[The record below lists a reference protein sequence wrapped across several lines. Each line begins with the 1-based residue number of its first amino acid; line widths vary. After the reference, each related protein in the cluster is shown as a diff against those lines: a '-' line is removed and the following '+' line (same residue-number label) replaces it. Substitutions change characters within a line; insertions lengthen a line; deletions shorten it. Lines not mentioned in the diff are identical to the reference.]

1 MKQTNNA
8 IKFLMAQYRAIFQ
21 NAYFKGL
28 ATAAVV
34 TAGLAAGQAQAALSV
49 YGDTY
54 TSTEATV
61 TIDGKS
67 EKADKNLA
75 AYGKLQVTDK
85 HLPAPNQNIVI
96 TSGSTASDNF
106 VKADGA
112 DAKLTVKNL
121 EIRAGAATNGL
132 KVYSAGAH
140 RSDLNVLDTVTITSG
155 TLELGGNATAATER
169 AYLSAQKIVLNG
181 ANATDT
187 VLKIGD
193 FSEVGK
199 TASVNGSNITAATQ
213 IDLNKNGKII
223 FDGAAAGNSVLRGQF
238 AGSGEATLDFA
249 GFGDVE
255 AFGTINKAQID
266 VTDTKTALIKLGSDL
281 AQTSADESSL
291 TINKG
296 LINLKGAAS
305 VLKVSTG
312 TLKLGDDVVLTNTT
326 GATAAGLVVGEA
338 DSGATLVIKKDTFDN
353 FLSGKAKLPTG
364 VTGAVASG
372 AAEIAA
378 SGELFFSD
386 ETVDLSGFK
395 AANAVAAGDVKI
407 NAGAVVG
414 GNNITISSKLIGD
427 NAASTT
433 IKALDT
439 LTLGDGTTASAKY
452 GAKLFEAK
460 NLELKKGF
468 DDTES
473 FDLQDIVTLSSTQ
486 ADGYTK
492 DDFKAKIKAGEG
504 LIKGDALKLNLAQ
517 TTDAL
522 TIAAGNYETVGQDID
537 LTKGTLT
544 VSSDVETYKSSPD
557 KVESSLAIK
566 GGKLTIAAENGF
578 ISVSGKKASLDLSQ
592 VGSIVQTGEQPAGH
606 FVPVTV
612 SEGTL
617 VLNGSQVTKLVNNV
631 GSQGHEKAASIAL
644 TQHGVLKIT
653 DSLGIPGTMLSG
665 GDISKNKPTSPVINF
680 DSKSGQVGGTLEVAE
695 TLTITG
701 ANAPVAIGADGT
713 IQANV
718 LNLEANDAADTK
730 LGAGKYIVLN
740 SLTSESESLVDAQ
753 TGSNVQFGKLA
764 FVNGKDGTKGYKAVT
779 GDGTIAAKFKATSGD
794 HVIEDGNWT
803 TEQDLTIAAGTFK
816 IGDADKK
823 DADGNIIKT
832 SLTVVGKLDATEG
845 VTVAKEST
853 LNANELRAGASAIT
867 VSGSANIAGKAG
879 KTTDPTGA
887 YGVSLEGAGAL
898 TVNAGGVLN
907 FKGEALEGFYFD
919 QDSNDLLNDKVTDGS
934 IVTAAGAQVNLNYTS
949 GTTITVDQLANL
961 NKVFDNGTINGIVN
975 LGEAT
980 LDGLKPDGNKEITW
994 TDAQKYENYLPGY
1007 TNNGLKEATLTGVAT
1022 GNKVSG
1028 HFGSIKTDDTFAS
1041 GSSVEVQKKGG
1052 LYNAKVVGES
1062 GNKYFAVNS
1071 SGDSLG
1077 LNIADKTTEFTLGG
1091 EGIIDHVK
1099 FAGSGTLAIDKG
1111 FGDAAGNVTVS
1122 KTISGGATS
1131 VLNIKNGQLTV
1142 AGEKK
1147 NGVEIGVLKSEADTA
1162 LKTNVL
1168 KITGAAG
1175 SQSKVMGNV
1184 TVAADSGA
1192 STSIGAGGAI
1202 FGGKENKFA
1211 GSFAATGDVE
1221 FTNGGTSTID
1231 LTKDVADFKGDL
1243 GISGD
1248 AKVVVNGVLSMTK
1261 TPGQTLS
1268 SQAFINVGEYDPANA
1283 DKVNSSGFLQAQYI
1297 SLGGNALAI
1306 DPAYGKNTSVVQVG
1320 AFTDTPNN
1328 PKTGVST
1335 VKGDIYV
1342 LQNSALLVGMNA
1354 KGELDVD
1361 SGRAFLA
1368 SVQENGS
1375 LTDPEKGGKIG
1386 SLLYVNSQQKL
1397 ADGSSIVVDALA
1409 NEGNVVDAN
1418 DVLNNKYTKAQ
1429 TFGNTTDTADLY
1441 LGKGSVIALGAGAH
1455 KDNGSIVFDF
1465 KDAAVFAEQGGKIIL
1480 DSDSYLKG
1488 DRNVVVFQDQDTDT
1502 NKKGVNILGTAGIN
1516 DIRVETING
1525 LMYFILT
1532 AGKESAGGTLTL
1544 DTTKAD
1550 TAFSQASAPMKDFL
1564 VGYTSLTKNW
1574 SEYYAGG
1581 PNVKRVELVGEQG
1594 PAEEKFNI
1602 DANGNITSFVNAG
1615 DFASD
1620 DKASNY
1626 VAIKTGTKPGTTD
1639 PSYTIYHKAN
1649 NLFLEKIVQNTQ
1661 GAAADQAARMGDF
1674 GGAAETALVATST
1687 TYDAVAGRF
1696 GMGQQAGTMTIANN
1710 GQGSGL
1716 WVTPVYKSHESDGL
1730 DADGLGY
1737 GSDITLYGVALGGD
1751 VTLANGVRVGAMFN
1765 VGSGDADGQ
1774 GAASV
1779 VSNDFDYFGGSIY
1792 AGYAIDNFSIVG
1804 DISYST
1810 IDSDV
1815 EANTEVGKTSTS
1827 FDTTAL
1833 SVGVTGQYALKVAE
1847 MDVTPH
1853 AGMRFTRIDMDD
1865 YTIESADFGKVGQYN
1880 ASSANV
1886 FSIPVGVTISKEY
1899 VTDTWTV
1906 KPSFDLTLTGNF
1918 GDDTVDGTV
1927 SWTGVSNYDVSTKA
1941 EFVDSFTYGAAVG
1954 ISAKTGNFGLG
1965 LGLNYTGSSNTDEFG
1980 VNANARYM
1988 F

>member
-34 TAGLAAGQAQAALSV
+34 TMGLAAGQAQAASV
-49 YGDTY
+49 YGDNQK
-54 TSTEATV
+54 STELTV
-61 TIDGKS
+61 TIDGKATDA
-67 EKADKNLA
+67 KDNLKT
-75 AYGKLQVTDK
+75 YGNLKVTDK
-85 HLPAPNQNIVI
+85 SKTFKEQTIVI
-96 TSGSTASDNF
+96 KDGAIATAVNE
-106 VKADGA
+106 VKANA
-112 DAKLTVKNL
+112 ANAKLTVKNL
-121 EIRAGAATNGL
+121 EINADEATKGL
-132 KVYSAGAH
+132 KVHSTGAFN
-140 RSDLNVLDTVTITSG
+140 SELNVLDTVTLKAG
-155 TLELGGNATAATER
+155 TLELAGQATDKTATLNTPKLSLNGSAVDKAVLSLGASGAVFGNGITVDTNTGKVTKEATLISLDGKGTIKFGGKTAAD
-169 AYLSAQKIVLNG
+169 AVLNG
-181 ANATDT
+181 QFVGDGEVKLDLAAEGKATIKAYGTIKKADLSLASGANA
-187 VLKIGD
+187 D
-193 FSEVGK
+193 FSLEDHK
-199 TASVNGSNITAATQ
+199 QTASNEG
-213 IDLNKNGKII
+213 
-223 FDGAAAGNSVLRGQF
+223 
-238 AGSGEATLDFA
+238 
-249 GFGDVE
+249 
-255 AFGTINKAQID
+255 
-266 VTDTKTALIKLGSDL
+266 
-281 AQTSADESSL
+281 SL
-291 TINKG
+291 TINEGAITFAKADSKIFIKQG
-296 LINLKGAAS
+296 TLVLGDKVKLTATEESTDSINVGDATGTEGTL
-305 VLKVSTG
+305 VLKKE
-312 TLKLGDDVVLTNTT
+312 TLDNFL
-326 GATAAGLVVGEA
+326 GATAKGGVAVTK
-338 DSGATLVIKKDTFDN
+338 SGSLI
-353 FLSGKAKLPTG
+353 
-364 VTGAVASG
+364 
-372 AAEIAA
+372 
-378 SGELFFSD
+378 FSD
-386 ETVDLSGFK
+386 ESVDLSGYNVVK
-395 AANAVAAGDVKI
+395 AAAAGKVSVGNDS
-407 NAGAVVG
+407 GAVLG
-414 GNNITISSKLIGD
+414 GNNVTVGTALTGDGAENVTIQ
-427 NAASTT
+427 
-433 IKALDT
+433 ALET
-439 LTLGDGTTASAKY
+439 LTLGNTSEASDTFGVA
-452 GAKLFEAK
+452 GFEAK
-460 NLELKKGF
+460 NLNLVMGG
-468 DDTES
+468 DDTVFKVADSIVLASDKEVGRTAKNELIEAADNGS
-473 FDLQDIVTLSSTQ
+473 ITGSDIDVNGGS
-486 ADGYTK
+486 
-492 DDFKAKIKAGEG
+492 
-504 LIKGDALKLNLAQ
+504 
-517 TTDAL
+517 L
-522 TIAAGNYETVGQDID
+522 TVAAGNYTTAGQNIT
-537 LTKGTLT
+537 LTSGTLDVT
-544 VSSDVETYKSSPD
+544 SDFETLTAND
-557 KVESSLAIK
+557 EADTIASSLTIK
-566 GGKLTIAAENGF
+566 GGEFKVIGSGTNAVT
-578 ISVSGKKASLDLSQ
+578 VSGAKASLDLSQ
-592 VGSIVQTGEQPAGH
+592 TNLLSEKGGTAANVGIVTEGGATLTIGQAQFNSFAQEIDNSSGSKKAYFGIQG
-606 FVPVTV
+606 
-612 SEGTL
+612 GTL
-617 VLNGSQVTKLVNNV
+617 
-631 GSQGHEKAASIAL
+631 KA
-644 TQHGVLKIT
+644 
-653 DSLGIPGTMLSG
+653 DSLTLEQGQLATAA
-665 GDISKNKPTSPVINF
+665 NF
-680 DSKSGQVGGTLEVAE
+680 DSPVAGINFKNTSSGTLEVAE
-695 TLTITG
+695 TLTINK
-701 ANAPVAIGADGT
+701 ANTAVNIGTSGIIKAKSL
-713 IQANV
+713 V
-718 LNLEANDAADTK
+718 LNVTNDNQSAN
-730 LGAGKYIVLN
+730 
-740 SLTSESESLVDAQ
+740 LTSGNYVVKESLA
-753 TGSNVQFGKLA
+753 TE
-764 FVNGKDGTKGYKAVT
+764 NGKDIVTNHDDAKLTFGYLELITGETDKYTEQTQSGSIASTLTSTAGTHVV
-779 GDGTIAAKFKATSGD
+779 AA
-794 HVIEDGNWT
+794 GNWT
-803 TEQDLTIAAGTFK
+803 AEKDVTVTAGSFK
-816 IGDADKK
+816 IGDATKK

-832 SLTVVGKLDATEG
+832 SLTVEGKLDAAAG

-853 LNANELRAGASAIT
+853 LNAKELNASAQNAIT
-867 VSGSANIAGKAG
+867 VEGTANVAGKAG
-879 KTTDPTGA
+879 TGLYGVALGATGA
-887 YGVSLEGAGAL
+887 LKVNEGGE
-898 TVNAGGVLN
+898 LN
-907 FKGEALEGFYFD
+907 FTDKALAGFYFD
-919 QDSNDLLNDKVTDGS
+919 PDSNALLNEKVTDGS
-934 IVTAAGAQVNLNYTS
+934 IVTAAGAQVNLNYAAD
-949 GTTITVDQLANL
+949 TTITLAQLDNL

-975 LGEAT
+975 LGAAT
-980 LDGLKPDGNKEITW
+980 LDGLKPDENKEITW

-1022 GNKVSG
+1022 GTKVSG
-1028 HFGSIKTDDTFAS
+1028 HFGSIKTDDSFAS

-1052 LYNAKVVGES
+1052 LYNAKPLAGDES
-1062 GNKYFAVNS
+1062 GKKYFAVNS

-1091 EGIIDHVK
+1091 EGIIDHVE

-1111 FGDAAGNVTVS
+1111 FGDVAGDVTVS

-1131 VLNIKNGQLTV
+1131 VLNIKNGKLTV

-1147 NGVEIGVLKSEADTA
+1147 KGVEIGVLKSEAGTS
-1162 LKTNVL
+1162 LKTPVLAITSTNTVSNVN
-1168 KITGAAG
+1168 
-1175 SQSKVMGNV
+1175 GNV
-1184 TVAADSGA
+1184 YVEAASGA

-1221 FTNGGTSTID
+1221 FTNGGTSTIT

-1248 AKVVVNGVLSMTK
+1248 AKVFVNGVLSMTK

-1268 SQAFINVGEYDPANA
+1268 SQASINVGEYDPANA

-1297 SLGGNALAI
+1297 SLGGNRLVI
-1306 DPAYGKNTSVVQVG
+1306 DPAYGKNTSVVEVG
-1320 AFTDTPNN
+1320 AFTATPDS

-1397 ADGSSIVVDALA
+1397 ADGSSIIVDALA

-1418 DVLNNKYTKAQ
+1418 DVLNTKYTKAQ

-1488 DRNVVVFQDQDTDT
+1488 DRNVVVFQDADND
-1502 NKKGVNILGTAGIN
+1502 GVNILGTAGTN

-1532 AGKESAGGTLTL
+1532 AGKESAGGTLKL
-1544 DTTKAD
+1544 DTAKAD

-1564 VGYTSLTKNW
+1564 VGYTALTKNW
-1574 SEYYAGG
+1574 SEVYADGST
-1581 PNVKRVELVGEQG
+1581 VERVELVGEQG
-1594 PAEEKFNI
+1594 PAAEKFKI
-1602 DANGNITSFVNAG
+1602 DPNGNITGFVNSA
-1615 DFASD
+1615 DFDAN

-1626 VAIKTGTKPGTTD
+1626 VAIQTGTKPGTTD

-1687 TYDAVAGRF
+1687 TYDSVAGRF

-1804 DISYST
+1804 DISYTT

-1865 YTIESADFGKVGQYN
+1865 YTIDSADFGEVGQYN

-1899 VTDTWTV
+1899 VSDTWTV

-1927 SWTGVSNYDVSTKA
+1927 SWSGVSNWDVSTKA
-1941 EFVDSFTYGAAVG
+1941 EFVDNFTYGASVG
-1954 ISAKTGNFGLG
+1954 IAAKTGNFGLG

>member
-34 TAGLAAGQAQAALSV
+34 TMGLAAGQAQAASV
-49 YGDTY
+49 YGDNQK
-54 TSTEATV
+54 STELTV
-61 TIDGKS
+61 TIDGKATDA
-67 EKADKNLA
+67 KDNLKT
-75 AYGKLQVTDK
+75 YGNLKVTDK
-85 HLPAPNQNIVI
+85 TKTFQDQTIIIKDGAVG
-96 TSGSTASDNF
+96 TDNF
-106 VKADGA
+106 VKAA
-112 DAKLTVKNL
+112 AAPAKLTVKNL
-121 EIRAGAATNGL
+121 ELDATDATKGL
-132 KVYSAGAH
+132 KVSTEAATTNAE
-140 RSDLNVLDTVTITSG
+140 LNVLENLTIKAG
-155 TLELGGNATAATER
+155 KLELAGKTTADAKAILNAKQISLNNKDAEKAVLSLGDSGSVVGNGVDVDAATG
-169 AYLSAQKIVLNG
+169 KI
-181 ANATDT
+181 
-187 VLKIGD
+187 K
-193 FSEVGK
+193 K
-199 TASVNGSNITAATQ
+199 AATL
-213 IDLNKNGKII
+213 ISLDNNGTIS
-223 FDGAAAGNSVLRGQF
+223 FGGTGADDAVLHGQF
-238 AGSGEATLDFA
+238 TGEGAVTLNFTKM
-249 GFGDVE
+249 GTVS
-255 AFGTINKAQID
+255 AFGTINKASVKIAD
-266 VTDTKTALIKLGSDL
+266 KMNAKISLTDNE
-281 AQTSADESSL
+281 QTVADEGTL
-291 TINKG
+291 TINEGDIELTAAGSVMTIDKG
-296 LINLKGAAS
+296 TVVLGDKVTLTSKGAAS
-305 VLKVSTG
+305 TAASIVIGSG
-312 TLKLGDDVVLTNTT
+312 TDEGALVVKKETADGFL
-326 GATAAGLVVGEA
+326 GATKTGGIEL
-338 DSGATLVIKKDTFDN
+338 
-353 FLSGKAKLPTG
+353 KANG
-364 VTGAVASG
+364 V
-372 AAEIAA
+372 
-378 SGELFFSD
+378 LQFSD
-386 ETVDLSGFK
+386 TSVDLSGLEVVDT
-395 AANAVAAGDVKI
+395 AATAKIAAAD
-407 NAGAVVG
+407 GAYVVG
-414 GNNITISSKLIGD
+414 NNVTVSQALTGNGKANVYIQ
-427 NAASTT
+427 
-433 IKALDT
+433 ALDT
-439 LTLGDGTTASAKY
+439 LTLGNGSDATGVS
-452 GAKLFEAK
+452 FENKGFIAK
-460 NLELKKGF
+460 NLELKQGYGEDAF
-468 DDTES
+468 
-473 FDLQDIVTLSSTQ
+473 TLVNDVELIS
-486 ADGYTK
+486 TK
-492 DDFKAKIKAGEG
+492 DAGRSTDNKLIEAADSG
-504 LIKGDALKLNLAQ
+504 LIKGSALNIKVAGATAGLSI
-517 TTDAL
+517 T
-522 TIAAGNYETVGQDID
+522 AGNYETVGQNIT
-537 LTKGTLT
+537 LTQGTL
-544 VSSDVETYKSSPD
+544 S
-557 KVESSLAIK
+557 VESDADTTVDAAGKDDSIASSLVIK
-566 GGKLTIAAENGF
+566 GGEFKVIGSGTNAVT
-578 ISVSGKKASLDLSQ
+578 VSGAKASLDLSQ
-592 VGSIVQTGEQPAGH
+592 TKLLSDKGTATADVGIVTQGGATLTIGQAQFDSFTREIDSTNGSKKAYFGI
-606 FVPVTV
+606 
-612 SEGTL
+612 EGGTL
-617 VLNGSQVTKLVNNV
+617 
-631 GSQGHEKAASIAL
+631 KA
-644 TQHGVLKIT
+644 
-653 DSLGIPGTMLSG
+653 DSLTLNQDQLKSANNF
-665 GDISKNKPTSPVINF
+665 SAPVIGINF
-680 DSKSGQVGGTLEVAE
+680 KDNKSGTLEVAE
-695 TLTITG
+695 TLTINK
-701 ANAPVAIGADGT
+701 ANTAVNIGTSGIIKAKSL
-713 IQANV
+713 V
-718 LNLEANDAADTK
+718 LNVTTDNQSAN
-730 LGAGKYIVLN
+730 
-740 SLTSESESLVDAQ
+740 LTSGNYFVKESLA
-753 TGSNVQFGKLA
+753 TE
-764 FVNGKDGTKGYKAVT
+764 NGKDIVTNHADAKLTFGYLELITGETDKYTEQTQSGSIASTLTSTAGTHVV
-779 GDGTIAAKFKATSGD
+779 AA
-794 HVIEDGNWT
+794 GNWT
-803 TEQDLTIAAGTFK
+803 AEKDVTVTAGTFK
-816 IGDADKK
+816 IGDATKK

-853 LNANELRAGASAIT
+853 LNANELRAADGAIT

-879 KTTDPTGA
+879 NDTDATGA
-887 YGVSLEGAGAL
+887 YGVSLEGTGAL
-898 TVNAGGVLN
+898 TINKGGVLN
-907 FKGEALEGFYFD
+907 FTGNALEGFYFD
-919 QDSNDLLNDKVTDGS
+919 ESTNALLNDKVTTGS
-934 IVTAAGAQVNLNYTS
+934 IATAAGAQVNLDYTS

-961 NKVFDNGTINGIVN
+961 NKVFDDGTTVNGIVN

-980 LDGLKPDGNKEITW
+980 LDGLKPDANKEITW

-1007 TNNGLKEATLTGVAT
+1007 TNNGLKEATLTGVTT
-1022 GNKVSG
+1022 GTKVSG

-1041 GSSVEVQKKGG
+1041 GSSVDVQKKGG
-1052 LYNAKVVGES
+1052 LYNAKPLAGDDS
-1062 GNKYFAVNS
+1062 GKKYFAVNS

-1306 DPAYGKNTSVVQVG
+1306 DPAYGKNTSVVEVG
-1320 AFTDTPNN
+1320 AFTDTATSAKPSD
-1328 PKTGVST
+1328 VSK
-1335 VKGDIYV
+1335 VNGDIYV

-1368 SVQENGS
+1368 SVQDNGS

-1397 ADGSSIVVDALA
+1397 AAGSSIVVDALA

-1418 DVLNNKYTKAQ
+1418 DVLNTKYTDAKR
-1429 TFGNTTDTADLY
+1429 FGTTTDTADLY

-1488 DRNVVVFQDQDTDT
+1488 DRNVVVFQDAD
-1502 NKKGVNILGTAGIN
+1502 NNGVNILGAAGTN

-1525 LMYFILT
+1525 LMYFTLT
-1532 AGKESAGGTLTL
+1532 AGQQSAGGTLTL
-1544 DTTKAD
+1544 DTAKAD

-1564 VGYTSLTKNW
+1564 VGYTALTKNW

-1594 PAEEKFNI
+1594 PAADKFNI
-1602 DANGNITSFVNAG
+1602 DPNGNITSFV
-1615 DFASD
+1615 DPTEFDSE

-1687 TYDAVAGRF
+1687 NYDAVAGRF

-1792 AGYAIDNFSIVG
+1792 AGYAVNNFSIVG
-1804 DISYST
+1804 DVSYT
-1810 IDSDV
+1810 IIDSDV

-1833 SVGVTGQYALKVAE
+1833 SVGVTGQYSLKVAE

-1865 YTIESADFGKVGQYN
+1865 YTIDSADFGKVGQYN

-1927 SWTGVSNYDVSTKA
+1927 SWAGVSNYDVSTKA

-1954 ISAKTGNFGLG
+1954 IAAKTGNFGLG

>member
-34 TAGLAAGQAQAALSV
+34 TAGLAAGQAQAAPSV
-49 YGDTY
+49 YGDTQ

-67 EKADKNLA
+67 DKAENNLA
-75 AYGKLQVTDK
+75 AYGKLTVTDK
-85 HLPAPNQNIVI
+85 TKTFKDQTIII
-96 TSGSTASDNF
+96 TAGAIATPDNVVLASGSA
-106 VKADGA
+106 
-112 DAKLTVKNL
+112 AKLTVKNL
-121 EIRAGAATNGL
+121 EINAGEATNGL
-132 KVYSAGAH
+132 KVHSSGDHA
-140 RSDLNVLDTVTITSG
+140 SELNVLDTVTLKTG
-155 TLELGGNATAATER
+155 TLELAGKSADNKATLNTAKLSLNGSAADKAVLSFGASGAVFGNGVTVDQNTGKVTKEATLISLDGKGTINFGGTAATD
-169 AYLSAQKIVLNG
+169 AVLNG
-181 ANATDT
+181 QFVGDGEA
-187 VLKIGD
+187 VLK
-193 FSEVGK
+193 
-199 TASVNGSNITAATQ
+199 
-213 IDLNKNGKII
+213 
-223 FDGAAAGNSVLRGQF
+223 F
-238 AGSGEATLDFA
+238 AKMGTVS
-249 GFGDVE
+249 
-255 AFGTINKAQID
+255 AFGTVNKASVTID
-266 VTDTKTALIKLGSDL
+266 SGASAAISLTDNEQTAVNEG
-281 AQTSADESSL
+281 SL
-291 TINKG
+291 TINEGAITFAKADSKL
-296 LINLKGAAS
+296 LIN
-305 VLKVSTG
+305 
-312 TLKLGDDVVLTNTT
+312 
-326 GATAAGLVVGEA
+326 
-338 DSGATLVIKKDTFDN
+338 
-353 FLSGKAKLPTG
+353 
-364 VTGAVASG
+364 
-372 AAEIAA
+372 
-378 SGELFFSD
+378 SGELVLGDKVTLSATEDSSGSISVGTDSAEGTLVLKKETLDTFLTAAKKGGVAVSKSGSLIFSD
-386 ETVDLSGFK
+386 ESVDLSGFNVAK
-395 AANAVAAGDVKI
+395 DAAAGSVSVGADS
-407 NAGAVVG
+407 GAVLG
-414 GNNITISSKLIGD
+414 GNNVTVGTALSGSGSANVYIQ
-427 NAASTT
+427 
-433 IKALDT
+433 ALDT
-439 LTLGDGTTASAKY
+439 LTLGNTSDASDSFGVA
-452 GAKLFEAK
+452 GFEAK
-460 NLELKKGF
+460 NLNLVMGG
-468 DDTES
+468 DDTAFKVADSIVLASDKEVGRTAKNELIEAADNGTITGS
-473 FDLQDIVTLSSTQ
+473 DINVNGGSLTVETGNYTTAGQNITLTDGALELTSEIATKNANGE
-486 ADGYTK
+486 AD
-492 DDFKAKIKAGEG
+492 
-504 LIKGDALKLNLAQ
+504 
-517 TTDAL
+517 
-522 TIAAGNYETVGQDID
+522 TIA
-537 LTKGTLT
+537 
-544 VSSDVETYKSSPD
+544 
-557 KVESSLAIK
+557 SSLVIK
-566 GGKLTIAAENGF
+566 GGKLSIAVESGS

-592 VGSIVQTGEQPAGH
+592 VGAIEQTGKPKNN

-617 VLNGSQVTKLVNNV
+617 VLNGSQVAQLVKKLGDS
-631 GSQGHEKAASIAL
+631 GSEKAASIAL
-644 TQHGVLKIT
+644 TKDGVLKIT
-653 DSLGIPGTMLSG
+653 DSLEIASAMLSG
-665 GDISKNKPTSPVINF
+665 SDISTSKPTAPVINF
-680 DSKSGQVGGTLEVAE
+680 DAKADQSGGTLEVAE

-701 ANAPVAIGADGT
+701 ANTAVNIGADGN

-718 LNLEANDAADTK
+718 LNLKADSAADTK
-730 LGAGKYIVLN
+730 LGSGNYIVLN

-753 TGSNVQFGKLA
+753 AGSNIQFGKLA
-764 FVNGKDGTKGYKAVT
+764 YVNGENDTDGYKVLT
-779 GDGTIAAKFKATSGD
+779 GDGTIAAKFKGTSGD
-794 HVIEDGNWT
+794 HAIVASNWT
-803 TEQDLTIAAGTFK
+803 AEQDLSISGGSFK
-816 IGDADKK
+816 IGDATKK

-832 SLTVVGKLDATEG
+832 SLTVAGKLDAAAG

-853 LNANELRAGASAIT
+853 LNANELNASAQTAIT
-867 VSGSANIAGKAG
+867 VEGTANVAGKAG
-879 KTTDPTGA
+879 TESGATGL
-887 YGVSLEGAGAL
+887 YGVALGASGAL
-898 TVNAGGVLN
+898 TINEGGVLN
-907 FKGEALEGFYFD
+907 FTDKALEGFHFNET
-919 QDSNDLLNDKVTDGS
+919 SNALLNDKVTDGS
-934 IVTAAGAQVNLNYTS
+934 IVTAAGSQVNLNYAS
-949 GTTITVDQLANL
+949 DTTITVDQLANL

-975 LGEAT
+975 LGDAT
-980 LDGLKPDGNKEITW
+980 LDGLKPDANKEITW

-1007 TNNGLKEATLTGVAT
+1007 TNNDLKEATLTGVT
-1022 GNKVSG
+1022 SGTKVSG

-1041 GSSVEVQKKGG
+1041 GSSVDVQKKGG
-1052 LYNAKVVGES
+1052 LYNAKPLAGDES
-1062 GNKYFAVNS
+1062 GKKYFAVNS

-1077 LNIADKTTEFTLGG
+1077 LNIADKTAEFTLGG
-1091 EGIIDHVK
+1091 EGVIDHVK

-1111 FGDAAGNVTVS
+1111 FGDVAGDVTVS
-1122 KTISGGATS
+1122 KTISGGDTS

-1147 NGVEIGVLKSEADTA
+1147 NGVEIGVLKSEAGTS
-1162 LKTNVL
+1162 LKTNAL

-1175 SQSKVMGNV
+1175 SLSKVMGNV
-1184 TVAADSGA
+1184 TVEAEADA

-1211 GSFAATGDVE
+1211 GSFTAAGDVE
-1221 FTNGGTSTID
+1221 FTNGGTSTIT

-1248 AKVVVNGVLSMTK
+1248 AKVVVNGVLSMTT
-1261 TPGQTLS
+1261 TPGATLS

-1297 SLGGNALAI
+1297 SLGGNGLVI
-1306 DPAYGKNTSVVQVG
+1306 DPAYGKNTSVVEVG
-1320 AFTDTPNN
+1320 AFTDTPANAK
-1328 PKTGVST
+1328 PDVVST

-1397 ADGSSIVVDALA
+1397 AAGSSIVVDALA

-1418 DVLNNKYTKAQ
+1418 NVLNTKYTEAKS
-1429 TFGNTTDTADLY
+1429 FGTTTDTADLY

-1465 KDAAVFAEQGGKIIL
+1465 KDAAVFAEQGGKVIL

-1488 DRNVVVFQDQDTDT
+1488 DRNVVVFQDAD
-1502 NKKGVNILGTAGIN
+1502 NNGVNILGTAGTN

-1525 LMYFILT
+1525 LMYFTLT
-1532 AGKESAGGTLTL
+1532 AGQQSAGGTLTL
-1544 DTTKAD
+1544 DTAKAD

-1564 VGYTSLTKNW
+1564 VGYTALTKNW
-1574 SEYYAGG
+1574 SEYYADGSTAE
-1581 PNVKRVELVGEQG
+1581 RVELVGEQG
-1594 PAEEKFNI
+1594 PAAEKFTII
-1602 DANGNITSFVNAG
+1602 DGKITGFVNAA
-1615 DFASD
+1615 DFAAD

-1626 VAIKTGTKPGTTD
+1626 VAIQTGTDAATNTPI
-1639 PSYTIYHKAN
+1639 YTVYHKAN

-1661 GAAADQAARMGDF
+1661 GAAADQAARMGEF

-1716 WVTPVYKSHESDGL
+1716 WVTPVYKSHESDGF
-1730 DADGLGY
+1730 DADGLGF
-1737 GSDITLYGVALGGD
+1737 GSDITLYCVALGGD

-1765 VGSGDADGQ
+1765 VGSGDADGH

-1804 DISYST
+1804 DISYTT

-1815 EANTEVGKTSTS
+1815 ESNTEVGKTSTS

-1833 SVGVTGQYALKVAE
+1833 SVGVTGQYSLKVAE

-1886 FSIPVGVTISKEY
+1886 FSIPVGVTIAKEY

-1927 SWTGVSNYDVSTKA
+1927 SWAGVSNYDVSTKA

>member
-34 TAGLAAGQAQAALSV
+34 TMGLAAGQAQAASI
-49 YGDTY
+49 YGDDQK
-54 TSTEATV
+54 STELTV
-61 TIDGKS
+61 TIDGKATDA
-67 EKADKNLA
+67 KDNLKT
-75 AYGKLQVTDK
+75 YGNLKVTDK
-85 HLPAPNQNIVI
+85 SKNFKDQTIVI
-96 TSGSTASDNF
+96 TDGVIATPVNE
-106 VKADGA
+106 VKANTA

-121 EIRAGAATNGL
+121 EINAGDATKGL
-132 KVYSAGAH
+132 KVHSAAAFN
-140 RSDLNVLDTVTITSG
+140 SELNVLDTVTLKAG
-155 TLELGGNATAATER
+155 TLELAGQATDKTAKLNTPKLSLNGSTVEKAVLSLGASGAVFGNGVTVDTNNGQVTKDATLISLDGKGTIKFGGKTAAD
-169 AYLSAQKIVLNG
+169 AVLNG
-181 ANATDT
+181 QF
-187 VLKIGD
+187 VGD
-193 FSEVGK
+193 GEVK
-199 TASVNGSNITAATQ
+199 LDLAAESKGT
-213 IDLNKNGKII
+213 IK
-223 FDGAAAGNSVLRGQF
+223 AY
-238 AGSGEATLDFA
+238 
-249 GFGDVE
+249 
-255 AFGTINKAQID
+255 GTINKADLSLASGANADFSLEENEQTSSSEGSLTINEGAISFAKADSKIFIKQGTLVLGDKVTLTATEASTDSITVGDATGTEGTLVLKKEVLDNFLGATAKGGVAVTKSGSLIFSDENVDLSGYDVVKAAAAGKVSVGNDSGAVLGGNNVTVGTALTGDGAENVTIQALETLTLGNTSDASDTFGVAGFEAKNLNLVMGGDDTAFKVANDIVLVSDKEVGRTAKNKVIEAADNGTITGSDID
-266 VTDTKTALIKLGSDL
+266 VNGGSLTVAAGNYSTAGQNITITDGSLDV
-281 AQTSADESSL
+281 TSEIPTLDANDVADTIASSL
-291 TINKG
+291 TIN
-296 LINLKGAAS
+296 
-305 VLKVSTG
+305 
-312 TLKLGDDVVLTNTT
+312 
-326 GATAAGLVVGEA
+326 
-338 DSGATLVIKKDTFDN
+338 
-353 FLSGKAKLPTG
+353 
-364 VTGAVASG
+364 
-372 AAEIAA
+372 
-378 SGELFFSD
+378 
-386 ETVDLSGFK
+386 
-395 AANAVAAGDVKI
+395 
-407 NAGAVVG
+407 
-414 GNNITISSKLIGD
+414 
-427 NAASTT
+427 
-433 IKALDT
+433 
-439 LTLGDGTTASAKY
+439 
-452 GAKLFEAK
+452 
-460 NLELKKGF
+460 
-468 DDTES
+468 
-473 FDLQDIVTLSSTQ
+473 
-486 ADGYTK
+486 
-492 DDFKAKIKAGEG
+492 
-504 LIKGDALKLNLAQ
+504 
-517 TTDAL
+517 
-522 TIAAGNYETVGQDID
+522 
-537 LTKGTLT
+537 
-544 VSSDVETYKSSPD
+544 
-557 KVESSLAIK
+557 
-566 GGKLTIAAENGF
+566 GGKLSIAAKANS
-578 ISVSGKKASLDLSQ
+578 ISVSGKKASLDLSKAA
-592 VGSIVQTGEQPAGH
+592 SIGLTGTSAADV
-606 FVPVTV
+606 VPVTV

-617 VLNGSQVTKLVNNV
+617 VLNGSQVSQLVKQV
-631 GSQGHEKAASIAL
+631 DTGSSGKKAASIAL
-644 TQHGVLKIT
+644 TKHGVLKIT
-653 DSLGIPGTMLSG
+653 DSLVIPGTMLSG
-665 GDISKNKPTSPVINF
+665 GDISATKPANPVINF
-680 DSKSGQVGGTLEVAE
+680 DAKADQSGGTLEVTE

-701 ANAPVAIGADGT
+701 ANTPVAIGADGT

-753 TGSNVQFGKLA
+753 QSSNVQFGKLA
-764 FVNGKDGTKGYKAVT
+764 YVNGEDDTDGYKVLT
-779 GDGTIAAKFKATSGD
+779 GDGTIAAKFKGTSGD
-794 HVIEDGNWT
+794 HAIVAGNWT
-803 TEQDLTIAAGTFK
+803 AEQDLSIAGGTFK
-816 IGDADKK
+816 IGDATKK

-832 SLTVVGKLDATEG
+832 SLTVAGKLDATAD

-853 LNANELRAGASAIT
+853 LNANELKAAAGAIT

-879 KTTDPTGA
+879 KATDPTGA

-898 TVNAGGVLN
+898 TINEGGELN
-907 FKGEALEGFYFD
+907 FTDKALEGFYFD
-919 QDSNDLLNDKVTDGS
+919 QTSNDLLNDKVTDGS
-934 IVTAAGAQVNLNYTS
+934 IVTQAGAQVNLNYAS
-949 GTTITVDQLANL
+949 DTTITVDQLANL

-975 LGEAT
+975 LGDAT
-980 LDGLKPDGNKEITW
+980 LDGLKPDVNKEITW
-994 TDAQKYENYLPGY
+994 DAAKQYENYLPGY

-1022 GNKVSG
+1022 GTKVSG

-1041 GSSVEVQKKGG
+1041 GSSVDVQKKGG
-1052 LYNAKVVGES
+1052 LYNAKPLAGDES
-1062 GNKYFAVNS
+1062 GKKYFAVNS

-1077 LNIADKTTEFTLGG
+1077 LNIADKTVEFTLGG
-1091 EGIIDHVK
+1091 AGIIDQVK
-1099 FAGSGTLAIDKG
+1099 FTGSGTLAIDKG
-1111 FGDAAGNVTVS
+1111 FGDVAGDVTVS
-1122 KTISGGATS
+1122 KTISGGADS
-1131 VLNIKNGQLTV
+1131 VLNIKNGKLTV

-1147 NGVEIGVLKSEADTA
+1147 KGVDIGVLKSEAGTS
-1162 LKTNVL
+1162 LKTPVLAITSTNTVSNVN
-1168 KITGAAG
+1168 
-1175 SQSKVMGNV
+1175 GNV
-1184 TVAADSGA
+1184 TVDAASGA
-1192 STSIGAGGAI
+1192 STSIRAGGAI

-1211 GSFAATGDVE
+1211 GSFTAAGDVE
-1221 FTNGGTSTID
+1221 FTNGGTSTIE
-1231 LTKDVADFKGDL
+1231 LTKDVADFAKDL

-1261 TPGQTLS
+1261 APGATLND
-1268 SQAFINVGEYDPANA
+1268 QASINVGEYDPANA

-1297 SLGGNALAI
+1297 SLGGNRLVI
-1306 DPAYGKNTSVVQVG
+1306 DPAYGKNTSIVEVG
-1320 AFTDTPNN
+1320 AFTDTPANAK
-1328 PKTGVST
+1328 PDVVST

-1418 DVLNNKYTKAQ
+1418 DVLNTKYTEAK

-1488 DRNVVVFQDQDTDT
+1488 DRNVVVFQDAD
-1502 NKKGVNILGTAGIN
+1502 NNGVNILGTAGTN

-1525 LMYFILT
+1525 LMYFTLT
-1532 AGKESAGGTLTL
+1532 AGQQSAGGTLTL

-1574 SEYYAGG
+1574 SEYYADG
-1581 PNVKRVELVGEQG
+1581 PTVERVELVGEQG
-1594 PAEEKFNI
+1594 PAAEKFTI
-1602 DANGNITSFVNAG
+1602 DATGKITGFVNAA
-1615 DFASD
+1615 DFAAE

-1626 VAIKTGTKPGTTD
+1626 VAIQTGTDAATNTPI
-1639 PSYTIYHKAN
+1639 YTVYHKAN

-1716 WVTPVYKSHESDGL
+1716 WVTPVYKSHESDGF

-1804 DISYST
+1804 DISYTT

-1827 FDTTAL
+1827 FDTSAL

-1865 YTIESADFGKVGQYN
+1865 YTIDSANFGKVGQYN

-1927 SWTGVSNYDVSTKA
+1927 SWAGVSNYDVSTKA

>member
-34 TAGLAAGQAQAALSV
+34 TMGLAAGQAQAASI
-49 YGDTY
+49 YGDDQK
-54 TSTEATV
+54 STELTV
-61 TIDGKS
+61 TIDGKATDA
-67 EKADKNLA
+67 KDNLKT
-75 AYGKLQVTDK
+75 YGNLKVTDK
-85 HLPAPNQNIVI
+85 SKNFKDQTIVI
-96 TSGSTASDNF
+96 TDGVIATPVNE
-106 VKADGA
+106 VKANTA

-121 EIRAGAATNGL
+121 EINAGDATKGL
-132 KVYSAGAH
+132 KVHSAAAFN
-140 RSDLNVLDTVTITSG
+140 SELNVLDTVTLKAG
-155 TLELGGNATAATER
+155 TLELAGQATDKTAKLNTPKLSLNGSTVEKAVLSLGASGAVFGNGVTVDTNNGQVTKDATLISLDGKGTIKFGGTTTADA
-169 AYLSAQKIVLNG
+169 VLNG
-181 ANATDT
+181 QFVGDGEVKLDLEAEKKGTIKAYGTIKKADLSLASGANADFNLEDHKQTASNEGSLTINEGAITFADTDSKLLINNGELVLGDKVTLSATKDSKSSVNVGTDT
-187 VLKIGD
+187 TEGTLVLKKENLDAFLSAKTKGGVAVSKSGSLIFSDESVDLSGYKVVKTADSGSVSVGNDAGAVLGGNNVTVETKLTGD
-193 FSEVGK
+193 GVGNVTVKALNTLTLGNTSDASDTFGVAGFEAKNLNLVMGGADTAFKVANDIVLVSDKEVGR
-199 TASVNGSNITAATQ
+199 TAKNKVIEAADNGTITGSDIDVNGGSLTV
-213 IDLNKNGKII
+213 
-223 FDGAAAGNSVLRGQF
+223 AAGNYSTAGQNITITD
-238 AGSGEATLDFA
+238 GSLDVTSEIPTLDA
-249 GFGDVE
+249 NDV
-255 AFGTINKAQID
+255 ADTIA
-266 VTDTKTALIKLGSDL
+266 
-281 AQTSADESSL
+281 SSL
-291 TINKG
+291 TIN
-296 LINLKGAAS
+296 
-305 VLKVSTG
+305 
-312 TLKLGDDVVLTNTT
+312 
-326 GATAAGLVVGEA
+326 
-338 DSGATLVIKKDTFDN
+338 
-353 FLSGKAKLPTG
+353 
-364 VTGAVASG
+364 
-372 AAEIAA
+372 
-378 SGELFFSD
+378 
-386 ETVDLSGFK
+386 
-395 AANAVAAGDVKI
+395 
-407 NAGAVVG
+407 
-414 GNNITISSKLIGD
+414 
-427 NAASTT
+427 
-433 IKALDT
+433 
-439 LTLGDGTTASAKY
+439 
-452 GAKLFEAK
+452 
-460 NLELKKGF
+460 
-468 DDTES
+468 
-473 FDLQDIVTLSSTQ
+473 
-486 ADGYTK
+486 
-492 DDFKAKIKAGEG
+492 
-504 LIKGDALKLNLAQ
+504 
-517 TTDAL
+517 
-522 TIAAGNYETVGQDID
+522 
-537 LTKGTLT
+537 
-544 VSSDVETYKSSPD
+544 
-557 KVESSLAIK
+557 
-566 GGKLTIAAENGF
+566 GGKLSIAAKANS
-578 ISVSGKKASLDLSQ
+578 ISVSGKKASLDLSKAA
-592 VGSIVQTGEQPAGH
+592 SIGLTGTSAADV
-606 FVPVTV
+606 VPVTV

-617 VLNGSQVTKLVNNV
+617 VLNGSQVSQLVKQV
-631 GSQGHEKAASIAL
+631 DTGSSGKKAASIAL
-644 TQHGVLKIT
+644 TKHGVLKIT
-653 DSLGIPGTMLSG
+653 DSLKIESVMLSG
-665 GDISKNKPTSPVINF
+665 GDISATKPAKPVINF
-680 DSKSGQVGGTLEVAE
+680 DAKADQSGGTLEVAE

-701 ANAPVAIGADGT
+701 ANTPVAIGADGT

-753 TGSNVQFGKLA
+753 QSSNVQFGKLA
-764 FVNGKDGTKGYKAVT
+764 YVNGENDTDGYKVLT
-779 GDGTIAAKFKATSGD
+779 GDGTIAAKFKGTSGD
-794 HVIEDGNWT
+794 HAIVAGNWT
-803 TEQDLTIAAGTFK
+803 AEQDLSIAAGTFK
-816 IGDADKK
+816 IGDATKK

-832 SLTVVGKLDATEG
+832 SLTVAGKLDAAAG

-853 LNANELRAGASAIT
+853 LNANELNASAQNAIT
-867 VSGSANIAGKAG
+867 VDGTANVAGKAG
-879 KTTDPTGA
+879 TESGTGLYGVALGATGA
-887 YGVSLEGAGAL
+887 LK
-898 TVNAGGVLN
+898 VNEGGVLN
-907 FKGEALEGFYFD
+907 FTDKALDGFYFD
-919 QDSNDLLNDKVTDGS
+919 ETTGALLNDKVTAGS
-934 IVTAAGAQVNLNYTS
+934 IATVAGAQVNLNYDAD
-949 GTTITVDQLANL
+949 TTITVDQLANL

-975 LGEAT
+975 LGDAT
-980 LDGLKPDGNKEITW
+980 LDGLKPDANKEITW

-1022 GNKVSG
+1022 GTKVSG

-1041 GSSVEVQKKGG
+1041 GSSVDVQKKGG
-1052 LYNAKVVGES
+1052 LYNAKPLAGDES
-1062 GNKYFAVNS
+1062 GKKYFAVNA

-1077 LNIADKTTEFTLGG
+1077 LNIVDKTTEFTLGG
-1091 EGIIDHVK
+1091 EGIIDQVE

-1111 FGDAAGNVTVS
+1111 FGDVAGNVTVS
-1122 KTISGGATS
+1122 KTISGGANS
-1131 VLNIKNGQLTV
+1131 VLNIKNGKLTV
-1142 AGEKK
+1142 TGEKK
-1147 NGVEIGVLKSEADTA
+1147 KGVEIGVLKSEAGTS
-1162 LKTNVL
+1162 LETKVL

-1268 SQAFINVGEYDPANA
+1268 SQAFINVGEYDPTNA

-1306 DPAYGKNTSVVQVG
+1306 DPAYGKNTSVVEVG
-1320 AFTDTPNN
+1320 AFTDTPANAK
-1328 PKTGVST
+1328 PDVVST

-1397 ADGSSIVVDALA
+1397 ATGSSIVVDALA

-1418 DVLNNKYTKAQ
+1418 DVLNTKYTDAKS
-1429 TFGNTTDTADLY
+1429 FGTTTDTADLY

-1488 DRNVVVFQDQDTDT
+1488 DRNVVVFQDAD
-1502 NKKGVNILGTAGIN
+1502 NNGVNILGTAGTN

-1544 DTTKAD
+1544 DTAKAD

-1564 VGYTSLTKNW
+1564 VGYTALTKNW
-1574 SEYYAGG
+1574 SEYYADGSTAE
-1581 PNVKRVELVGEQG
+1581 RVELVGEQG
-1594 PAEEKFNI
+1594 PAAEKFNI
-1602 DANGNITSFVNAG
+1602 DPNGNITSFVNAG
-1615 DFASD
+1615 DFAPE

-1661 GAAADQAARMGDF
+1661 GAAADQAARMGEF

-1716 WVTPVYKSHESDGL
+1716 WVTPVYKSHESDGF

-1804 DISYST
+1804 DISYTT

-1827 FDTTAL
+1827 FDTSAL

-1865 YTIESADFGKVGQYN
+1865 YTIDSADFGEVGQYN

-1927 SWTGVSNYDVSTKA
+1927 SWSGVSNWDVSTKA

>member
-34 TAGLAAGQAQAALSV
+34 TAGLAAGQAQAAHSV
-49 YGDTY
+49 YGDTQ

-61 TIDGKS
+61 TIDGTS
-67 EKADKNLA
+67 DKLENNLA

-85 HLPAPNQNIVI
+85 HLPAPKQNIVI
-96 TSGSTASDNF
+96 TSGTTANDNF
-106 VKADGA
+106 VKADGGA
-112 DAKLTVKNL
+112 AKLTVKNL
-121 EIRAGAATNGL
+121 EIKAGAAANGL
-132 KVYSAGAH
+132 KVHSAGAH

-155 TLELGGNATAATER
+155 TLELGGKATDADQR

-199 TASVNGSNITAATQ
+199 TASVNGSKITAATQ
-213 IDLNKNGKII
+213 IDLNKNGKIS
-223 FDGAAAGNSVLRGQF
+223 FNGTAVGDSVLKGQF
-238 AGSGEATLDFA
+238 VGSGEATLDFTKK
-249 GFGDVE
+249 GTVS
-255 AFGTINKAQID
+255 AFGTINKAQVD
-266 VTDTKTALIKLGSDL
+266 VTAAMTALIKLGSDL

-291 TINKG
+291 TINQG
-296 LINLKGAAS
+296 LINLKGADS

-326 GATAAGLVVGEA
+326 VATAAGLVVGEA

-364 VTGAVASG
+364 VTGTAASG

-378 SGELFFSD
+378 KGKLFFSD
-386 ETVDLSGFK
+386 ENVDLSGFK
-395 AANAVAAGDVKI
+395 AADTVAAGDVKI
-407 NAGAVVG
+407 NDGAVIG
-414 GNNITISSKLIGD
+414 GNNITIYSALTGKSAG
-427 NAASTT
+427 STT

-439 LTLGDGTTASAKY
+439 LTLGDGTTESAKY
-452 GAKLFEAK
+452 GAKSFEAK

-473 FDLQDIVTLSSTQ
+473 FDLQDKVTLSSTQ
-486 ADGYTK
+486 ADGYTQ
-492 DDFKAKIKAGEG
+492 DFKAKIKAGEG
-504 LIKGDALKLNLAQ
+504 LIKGDALKLNLTNAA
-517 TTDAL
+517 DAL

-578 ISVSGKKASLDLSQ
+578 ISVSGKKASLDLSNAA
-592 VGSIVQTGEQPAGH
+592 SIELTGTLSADGT
-606 FVPVTV
+606 PVTV
-612 SEGTL
+612 SDGTL
-617 VLNGSQVTKLVNNV
+617 VLNGTQVLKLVKKVSDGNS
-631 GSQGHEKAASIAL
+631 GEKAASIAL
-644 TQHGVLKIT
+644 TKHGVLKIT
-653 DSLGIPGTMLSG
+653 DSLEIPGTMLSG
-665 GDISKNKPTSPVINF
+665 GDISQNKPATPVINF
-680 DSKSGQVGGTLEVAE
+680 DAKGQQSGGTLEVAE

-701 ANAPVAIGADGT
+701 TNAAVNIGADGK
-713 IQANV
+713 IKAKSLV
-718 LNLEANDAADTK
+718 LNVTTPDTQS
-730 LGAGKYIVLN
+730 AT
-740 SLTSESESLVDAQ
+740 LTSGNYVVKESLA
-753 TGSNVQFGKLA
+753 TE
-764 FVNGKDGTKGYKAVT
+764 NGKDIVTDHAKAKLTFGYLEPITGKTNQFTEQTQSGSIASTLTSTAGTHVV
-779 GDGTIAAKFKATSGD
+779 AA
-794 HVIEDGNWT
+794 GNWT
-803 TEQDLTIAAGTFK
+803 AEKDVTVTAGTFN
-816 IGDADKK
+816 IGNVDNK

-867 VSGSANIAGKAG
+867 VSGSANIAGKDG
-879 KTTDPTGA
+879 KATDPTGA

-898 TVNAGGVLN
+898 TVNEGGVLN
-907 FKGEALEGFYFD
+907 FTGKALEGFSFD
-919 QDSNDLLNDKVTDGS
+919 ETSNALLNDKVTTGS
-934 IVTAAGAQVNLNYTS
+934 IITAAGSQVNLKYTS
-949 GTTITVDQLANL
+949 GTTITVDQLTNL
-961 NKVFDNGTINGIVN
+961 NQVFDNGTINGIVN

-1028 HFGSIKTDDTFAS
+1028 HFGSIKTDASFAS

-1052 LYNAKVVGES
+1052 LYNAKPLAGDDS
-1062 GNKYFAVNS
+1062 GKKYFAVNS

-1147 NGVEIGVLKSEADTA
+1147 NGVEIGVLKSEAGTS

-1211 GSFAATGDVE
+1211 GSFAAAGDVE

-1231 LTKDVADFKGDL
+1231 LTKDVADFAGDL

-1248 AKVVVNGVLSMTK
+1248 AKVVVNGVLSMTT
-1261 TPGQTLS
+1261 TPGATLS

-1306 DPAYGKNTSVVQVG
+1306 DPAYGKNTSIVEVG
-1320 AFTDTPNN
+1320 AFTDTPDS

-1354 KGELDVD
+1354 KGKLDVD

-1418 DVLNNKYTKAQ
+1418 DVLKTKYTDAKN
-1429 TFGNTTDTADLY
+1429 FGNTTDTADLY

-1465 KDAAVFAEQGGKIIL
+1465 QDAAVFAEQGGKIIL

-1488 DRNVVVFQDQDTDT
+1488 DRNVVVFQDADND
-1502 NKKGVNILGTAGIN
+1502 GVNILGTAGTN

-1525 LMYFILT
+1525 LMYFTLT
-1532 AGKESAGGTLTL
+1532 AGQQSAGGTLTL
-1544 DTTKAD
+1544 DTDKVDSAF
-1550 TAFSQASAPMKDFL
+1550 TAASAPMRDFL
-1564 VGYTSLTKNW
+1564 LGYTTLTKNW
-1574 SEYYAGG
+1574 EEMYPRDGAPVAPG
-1581 PNVKRVELVGEQG
+1581 VKEEVLLGVAG
-1594 PAEEKFNI
+1594 PAQKNFVI
-1602 DANGNITSFVNAG
+1602 DPNGKITGFDNNNVSPDLKNE
-1615 DFASD
+1615 DFH
-1620 DKASNY
+1620 NY
-1626 VAIKTGTKPGTTD
+1626 VAVATGTDQNGKPTYD
-1639 PSYTIYHKAN
+1639 IYKKAYN
-1649 NLFLEKIVQNTQ
+1649 DFLEKIVQNTQ

-1687 TYDAVAGRF
+1687 NYDAVAGRF

-1716 WVTPVYKSHESDGL
+1716 WVTPVYKSHESDGF

-1774 GAASV
+1774 GTASV
-1779 VSNDFDYFGGSIY
+1779 VSNDFD
-1792 AGYAIDNFSIVG
+1792 
-1804 DISYST
+1804 
-1810 IDSDV
+1810 
-1815 EANTEVGKTSTS
+1815 
-1827 FDTTAL
+1827 
-1833 SVGVTGQYALKVAE
+1833 
-1847 MDVTPH
+1847 
-1853 AGMRFTRIDMDD
+1853 
-1865 YTIESADFGKVGQYN
+1865 
-1880 ASSANV
+1880 
-1886 FSIPVGVTISKEY
+1886 
-1899 VTDTWTV
+1899 
-1906 KPSFDLTLTGNF
+1906 
-1918 GDDTVDGTV
+1918 
-1927 SWTGVSNYDVSTKA
+1927 
-1941 EFVDSFTYGAAVG
+1941 
-1954 ISAKTGNFGLG
+1954 
-1965 LGLNYTGSSNTDEFG
+1965 
-1980 VNANARYM
+1980 
-1988 F
+1988 

>member
-34 TAGLAAGQAQAALSV
+34 TMGLAAGQAQAASV
-49 YGDTY
+49 YGDNQK
-54 TSTEATV
+54 STELTV
-61 TIDGKS
+61 TIDGKATD
-67 EKADKNLA
+67 EKNDLKTYA
-75 AYGKLQVTDK
+75 KLQVTNK
-85 HLPAPNQNIVI
+85 SKAFQNQTIIIKDGAVG
-96 TSGSTASDNF
+96 TDNF
-106 VKADGA
+106 VKAA
-112 DAKLTVKNL
+112 AAPAKLTVKNL
-121 EIRAGAATNGL
+121 E
-132 KVYSAGAH
+132 
-140 RSDLNVLDTVTITSG
+140 LD
-155 TLELGGNATAATER
+155 
-169 AYLSAQKIVLNG
+169 
-181 ANATDT
+181 ATD
-187 VLKIGD
+187 
-193 FSEVGK
+193 
-199 TASVNGSNITAATQ
+199 AT
-213 IDLNKNGKII
+213 
-223 FDGAAAGNSVLRGQF
+223 
-238 AGSGEATLDFA
+238 
-249 GFGDVE
+249 
-255 AFGTINKAQID
+255 
-266 VTDTKTALIKLGSDL
+266 
-281 AQTSADESSL
+281 
-291 TINKG
+291 KG
-296 LINLKGAAS
+296 
-305 VLKVSTG
+305 LKVSTEVASTNAELNVLENLTIKAG
-312 TLKLGDDVVLTNTT
+312 KLELAGKTTADAKAILNAKQISLNNKDAEKAVLSLGDSGSVVGNGVDVDAAT
-326 GATAAGLVVGEA
+326 GNIKKAATLISLDNNGTISFGGTAAADAVLNGQFVGDGEVSLDFSTA
-338 DSGATLVIKKDTFDN
+338 SKSGTISAFGYIN
-353 FLSGKAKLPTG
+353 KAKLAIADKANAVISLEDNKQTVADEG
-364 VTGAVASG
+364 TLTINEGDIELTDAGSVMTIDKGTVVLGDKVTLTSKGASST
-372 AAEIAA
+372 AA
-378 SGELFFSD
+378 SIVIGNGTDEGALVVKKETADGFLGATKTGGIELKENGVLQFSD
-386 ETVDLSGFK
+386 ASVDLSGLEVVDT
-395 AANAVAAGDVKI
+395 AATAKIAAAD
-407 NAGAVVG
+407 GAYVVG
-414 GNNITISSKLIGD
+414 NNVTVSNALTGD
-427 NAASTT
+427 GKANVY
-433 IKALDT
+433 IQALDT
-439 LTLGDGTTASAKY
+439 LTLGNGSDATGVT
-452 GAKLFEAK
+452 FENKGFIAK
-460 NLELKKGF
+460 NLELKQGYDEDAF
-468 DDTES
+468 
-473 FDLQDIVTLSSTQ
+473 TLVNDVELIS
-486 ADGYTK
+486 TK
-492 DDFKAKIKAGEG
+492 DAGRSTDNKLIEAADSG
-504 LIKGDALKLNLAQ
+504 LIKGSAIDIKGAGAGLSI
-517 TTDAL
+517 T
-522 TIAAGNYETVGQDID
+522 AGNYETVGQNIT
-537 LTKGTLT
+537 LTQGTL
-544 VSSDVETYKSSPD
+544 S
-557 KVESSLAIK
+557 VESDDATTVDADGQDDSIASSLVIK
-566 GGKLTIAAENGF
+566 GGEFKVIGAGTNAVT
-578 ISVSGKKASLDLSQ
+578 VSGAKASLDLSQ
-592 VGSIVQTGEQPAGH
+592 TTLSSKAGGTAAHVGIVTQGGATLTIGQAQFESFAKKIGDNSGDKNAY
-606 FVPVTV
+606 FGIDG
-612 SEGTL
+612 GTL
-617 VLNGSQVTKLVNNV
+617 
-631 GSQGHEKAASIAL
+631 KA
-644 TQHGVLKIT
+644 
-653 DSLGIPGTMLSG
+653 DSLTLNQGQLVSG
-665 GDISKNKPTSPVINF
+665 ANF
-680 DSKSGQVGGTLEVAE
+680 DSPVAGINFKNTSSGTLEVAQ
-695 TLTITG
+695 TLTINKADT
-701 ANAPVAIGADGT
+701 AVAVGENGF
-713 IQANV
+713 IQAGTLV
-718 LNLEANDAADTK
+718 LAPNTDNAATK
-730 LGAGKYIVLN
+730 LGTGNFTVLN
-740 SLTSESESLVDAQ
+740 ALQTESEGGIETTEATSKV
-753 TGSNVQFGKLA
+753 TFGKLE
-764 FVNGKDGTKGYKAVT
+764 FVNGKNADDGHKAVVGSDALISGKLKVT
-779 GDGTIAAKFKATSGD
+779 NGAHNIAA
-794 HVIEDGNWT
+794 GNWT
-803 TEQDLTIAAGTFK
+803 AEQDLTIAAGTFK
-816 IGDADKK
+816 IGDAAKT

-832 SLTVVGKLDATEG
+832 SLTVEGKLDAAAG

-853 LNANELRAGASAIT
+853 LNANELNAGGPTAIT
-867 VSGSANIAGKAG
+867 VDGTANVAGKAG
-879 KTTDPTGA
+879 TESGATGL
-887 YGVSLEGAGAL
+887 YGVALGGTGAL
-898 TVNAGGVLN
+898 TINEGGVLN
-907 FKGEALEGFYFD
+907 FKGEALDGFYFEP
-919 QDSNDLLNDKVTDGS
+919 DSNALLNEKVTAGS
-934 IVTAAGAQVNLNYTS
+934 IVTAPGAQVNLNYTS
-949 GTTITVDQLANL
+949 GTTITVDQLTNL
-961 NKVFDNGTINGIVN
+961 NKVFDDGTTVNGIVN

-980 LDGLKPDGNKEITW
+980 LDGLKPVDNEITW
-994 TDAQKYENYLPGY
+994 DAAKKYENYLPGY

-1022 GNKVSG
+1022 GTKVSG

-1041 GSSVEVQKKGG
+1041 GSSVDVQKKGG
-1052 LYNAKVVGES
+1052 LYNAKPLAGDDS
-1062 GNKYFAVNS
+1062 GKKYFAVNS

-1091 EGIIDHVK
+1091 EGIIDQVK

-1111 FGDAAGNVTVS
+1111 FGDVAGNVTVS
-1122 KTISGGATS
+1122 KTISGGANS

-1147 NGVEIGVLKSEADTA
+1147 NGVEIGVLKSEAGTS
-1162 LKTNVL
+1162 LNTKVL
-1168 KITGAAG
+1168 KITGASG
-1175 SQSKVMGNV
+1175 SQSNVMGNV

-1221 FTNGGTSTID
+1221 FTNGGTSTIT

-1261 TPGQTLS
+1261 APGATLKD
-1268 SQAFINVGEYDPANA
+1268 QAFINVGEYDPANA

-1354 KGELDVD
+1354 NGELDVD

-1397 ADGSSIVVDALA
+1397 AAGSSIVVDALA

-1418 DVLNNKYTKAQ
+1418 DVLNTKYTDAKS
-1429 TFGNTTDTADLY
+1429 FGTTTDTADLY

-1465 KDAAVFAEQGGKIIL
+1465 KDAAVFADQGGKIIL

-1488 DRNVVVFQDQDTDT
+1488 DRNVVVFQDAD
-1502 NKKGVNILGTAGIN
+1502 NNGVNILGTAGTN

-1525 LMYFILT
+1525 LMYFTLT
-1532 AGKESAGGTLTL
+1532 AGQQSTGGTLTL
-1544 DTTKAD
+1544 DTAKAD

-1564 VGYTSLTKNW
+1564 VGYTALTKNW
-1574 SEYYAGG
+1574 SEYYADGST
-1581 PNVKRVELVGEQG
+1581 VERVELVGEQG
-1594 PAEEKFNI
+1594 PAAEKFTI
-1602 DANGNITSFVNAG
+1602 VDGKITGFVNAA
-1615 DFASD
+1615 DFAAE

-1626 VAIKTGTKPGTTD
+1626 VAIQTGTDAATNTPI
-1639 PSYTIYHKAN
+1639 YTVYHKAN

-1661 GAAADQAARMGDF
+1661 GAAADQAARMGEF

-1716 WVTPVYKSHESDGL
+1716 WVTPVYKSHESDGF

-1751 VTLANGVRVGAMFN
+1751 VTLSNGVRVGAMFN

-1804 DISYST
+1804 DISYTT

-1815 EANTEVGKTSTS
+1815 EANTEVGKASTS
-1827 FDTTAL
+1827 FDTSAL
-1833 SVGVTGQYALKVAE
+1833 SVGVTGQYSLKVAE

-1865 YTIESADFGKVGQYN
+1865 YTIDSADFGKVGQYN

-1886 FSIPVGVTISKEY
+1886 FSIPVGVTIAKEY

-1927 SWTGVSNYDVSTKA
+1927 SWAGVSNYDVSTKA

>member
-34 TAGLAAGQAQAALSV
+34 TAGLAAGQAQAANPSV
-49 YGDTY
+49 YGDTQ

-61 TIDGKS
+61 TIDGTSTEAKDNLKAYAKLTVTNKS
-67 EKADKNLA
+67 KTFKD
-75 AYGKLQVTDK
+75 QT
-85 HLPAPNQNIVI
+85 IVI
-96 TSGSTASDNF
+96 TGGAIANNE
-106 VKADGA
+106 VKAETA
-112 DAKLTVKNL
+112 NAKLTVKNL
-121 EIRAGAATNGL
+121 EIKAGAATNGL
-132 KVYSAGAH
+132 KVHSAGAF
-140 RSDLNVLDTVTITSG
+140 RSDLNVLDTTTITSG
-155 TLELGGNATAATER
+155 TLQLAGNAADAEKR
-169 AYLSAQKIVLNG
+169 AYLDTKKISINGAKAADAVLDLGGFTTAGHGVAVDASGTTTKQATLISLDGKGTIKFGGTAAADAVLNG
-181 ANATDT
+181 QFVGDGEA
-187 VLKIGD
+187 VLD
-193 FSEVGK
+193 FS
-199 TASVNGSNITAATQ
+199 TQ
-213 IDLNKNGKII
+213 SKMGTIS
-223 FDGAAAGNSVLRGQF
+223 AY
-238 AGSGEATLDFA
+238 
-249 GFGDVE
+249 
-255 AFGTINKAQID
+255 GTINKASLTIASGSNAAISLADKDQ
-266 VTDTKTALIKLGSDL
+266 TAVNEG
-281 AQTSADESSL
+281 SL
-291 TINKG
+291 TINEGAITFADTDSKL
-296 LINLKGAAS
+296 LINNGELVLGDKVTLSAS
-305 VLKVSTG
+305 KDSTSSVNVGTATTEGTLVLKKEN
-312 TLKLGDDVVLTNTT
+312 LD
-326 GATAAGLVVGEA
+326 A
-338 DSGATLVIKKDTFDN
+338 
-353 FLSGKAKLPTG
+353 FLSAKTKGG
-364 VTGAVASG
+364 VAVSKSG
-372 AAEIAA
+372 SLI
-378 SGELFFSD
+378 FSD
-386 ETVDLSGFK
+386 ENVDLSGYNVVK
-395 AANAVAAGDVKI
+395 TAVAGSVSVGNDP
-407 NAGAVVG
+407 GALLG
-414 GNNITISSKLIGD
+414 GNNVTVGNALSGDGAVNVTIQ
-427 NAASTT
+427 
-433 IKALDT
+433 ALDT
-439 LTLGDGTTASAKY
+439 LTLGNTSDASAAF
-452 GAKLFEAK
+452 GVAGFEAK
-460 NLELKKGF
+460 NLNLVMGG
-468 DDTES
+468 DDTA
-473 FDLQDIVTLSSTQ
+473 FKVANDIVLVSDKEVGRTAKNKVIEA
-486 ADGYTK
+486 ADNGSITGS
-492 DDFKAKIKAGEG
+492 DINVNGG
-504 LIKGDALKLNLAQ
+504 S
-517 TTDAL
+517 L
-522 TIAAGNYETVGQDID
+522 TVAAGNYTTSGQNIT
-537 LTKGTLT
+537 LTSGTLDVT
-544 VSSDVETYKSSPD
+544 SDFETLTAND
-557 KVESSLAIK
+557 EADTIASSLTIK
-566 GGKLTIAAENGF
+566 GGEFKVIGSGTNAVT
-578 ISVSGKKASLDLSQ
+578 VSGAKASLDLSQ
-592 VGSIVQTGEQPAGH
+592 TNLLSVKGNTAANVGIVTQDGATLTIGQAQFESFAKKIGDNSGDKNAY
-606 FVPVTV
+606 FGIDG
-612 SEGTL
+612 GTL
-617 VLNGSQVTKLVNNV
+617 
-631 GSQGHEKAASIAL
+631 KA
-644 TQHGVLKIT
+644 
-653 DSLGIPGTMLSG
+653 DSLTLNQGQLVSG
-665 GDISKNKPTSPVINF
+665 ANF
-680 DSKSGQVGGTLEVAE
+680 DSPVAGINFKNTSSGTLEVAQ
-695 TLTITG
+695 TLTIKKADT
-701 ANAPVAIGADGT
+701 AVAIGENGF
-713 IQANV
+713 IQAGTLV
-718 LNLEANDAADTK
+718 LAPNTDNAATK
-730 LGAGKYIVLN
+730 LGTGNFTVLN
-740 SLTSESESLVDAQ
+740 ALQTESEGGIETTDTTSKV
-753 TGSNVQFGKLA
+753 TFGKLE
-764 FVNGKDGTKGYKAVT
+764 FVNGKNATDGYKAVVGSDALISGKLKVT
-779 GDGTIAAKFKATSGD
+779 NGAHNIAA
-794 HVIEDGNWT
+794 GNWT
-803 TEQDLTIAAGTFK
+803 AEQDLTIAAGTFN
-816 IGDADKK
+816 IGNVDNK

-832 SLTVVGKLDATEG
+832 SLTVEGKLDAAAG

-853 LNANELRAGASAIT
+853 LKANELNASAQNAIT
-867 VSGSANIAGKAG
+867 VDGTANVAGKAG
-879 KTTDPTGA
+879 TESGTGL
-887 YGVSLEGAGAL
+887 YGVALGASGAL
-898 TVNAGGVLN
+898 KVNGGGELN
-907 FKGEALEGFYFD
+907 FTGKALEGFYFD
-919 QDSNDLLNDKVTDGS
+919 ESTNALLNEKVTDGS
-934 IVTAAGAQVNLNYTS
+934 IVTVEGAQVNLNYTS

-975 LGEAT
+975 LGDAT
-980 LDGLKPDGNKEITW
+980 LDGLKPDTNKEITW
-994 TDAQKYENYLPGY
+994 DAAKKYENYLPGY
-1007 TNNGLKEATLTGVAT
+1007 TNNGLKEATLTGVT
-1022 GNKVSG
+1022 SGTKVSG

-1041 GSSVEVQKKGG
+1041 GSLVDVQKKGG
-1052 LYNAKVVGES
+1052 LYNAKPLAGDES
-1062 GNKYFAVNS
+1062 GKKYFAVNS
-1071 SGDSLG
+1071 SGGSLG

-1099 FAGSGTLAIDKG
+1099 FANSGTLAIDKG
-1111 FGDAAGNVTVS
+1111 FGDVAGNVTVS

-1131 VLNIKNGQLTV
+1131 VLNIKNGKLTV

-1147 NGVEIGVLKSEADTA
+1147 NGVEIGVLKSEAGTS
-1162 LKTNVL
+1162 LKTPVLAITSTNTVSNVN
-1168 KITGAAG
+1168 
-1175 SQSKVMGNV
+1175 GNV
-1184 TVAADSGA
+1184 YVEAASGA

-1231 LTKDVADFKGDL
+1231 LTKDVADFAKDL

-1261 TPGQTLS
+1261 APGATLND
-1268 SQAFINVGEYDPANA
+1268 QASINVGEYDPANA

-1306 DPAYGKNTSVVQVG
+1306 DPAYGKNTSVVEVG
-1320 AFTDTPNN
+1320 AFTDTATSAKPSN
-1328 PKTGVST
+1328 VSK
-1335 VKGDIYV
+1335 VNGDIYV

-1368 SVQENGS
+1368 SVQDNGS

-1397 ADGSSIVVDALA
+1397 AAGSSIVVDALA

-1418 DVLNNKYTKAQ
+1418 DVLNTKYTDAKS
-1429 TFGNTTDTADLY
+1429 FGTTTDTADLY

-1488 DRNVVVFQDQDTDT
+1488 DRNVVVFQDAD
-1502 NKKGVNILGTAGIN
+1502 NNGVNILGTPGTN

-1525 LMYFILT
+1525 LMYFTLT
-1532 AGKESAGGTLTL
+1532 AGKESAGGILTL
-1544 DTTKAD
+1544 DTAKAD

-1564 VGYTSLTKNW
+1564 VGYTALTKNW

-1581 PNVKRVELVGEQG
+1581 SNVERVELVGEQG
-1594 PAEEKFNI
+1594 PAAEKFNI
-1602 DANGNITSFVNAG
+1602 DPNGNITSFV
-1615 DFASD
+1615 DPTEFDSE

-1626 VAIKTGTKPGTTD
+1626 VAIQTGTKPGTTD

-1687 TYDAVAGRF
+1687 TYDSVAGRF

-1716 WVTPVYKSHESDGL
+1716 WVTPVYKSHESDGF

-1792 AGYAIDNFSIVG
+1792 AGYAIDNLSIVG
-1804 DISYST
+1804 DISYTT

-1815 EANTEVGKTSTS
+1815 EANTAAGKTSTS

-1927 SWTGVSNYDVSTKA
+1927 SWTGVSNWDVSTKA
-1941 EFVDSFTYGAAVG
+1941 EFVDNFTYGAAVG
-1954 ISAKTGNFGLG
+1954 IAAKTGNFGLG

>member
-1 MKQTNNA
+1 
-8 IKFLMAQYRAIFQ
+8 MAQYRAIFQ

-34 TAGLAAGQAQAALSV
+34 TAGLAAGQAQAAASV
-49 YGDTY
+49 YGDTQ

-67 EKADKNLA
+67 DKLENNLA
-75 AYGKLQVTDK
+75 AYGKLNVTDK
-85 HLPAPNQNIVI
+85 TKTFKDQTIII
-96 TSGSTASDNF
+96 TGGAIADNF
-106 VKADGA
+106 VQAKTAA
-112 DAKLTVKNL
+112 AKLTVKNL
-121 EIRAGAATNGL
+121 EINAKEATNGL
-132 KVYSAGAH
+132 QVLSSGAFAT
-140 RSDLNVLDTVTITSG
+140 DLNVLDTITITAG
-155 TLELGGNATAATER
+155 TLDLAGQAADKKATVATSKLSLNGSAADKAVLSFGASGAVFGNGVTVDTNTGKVTKEATLISLDGKGTIKFGGTAATD
-169 AYLSAQKIVLNG
+169 AVLNG
-181 ANATDT
+181 QFVGDGEA
-187 VLKIGD
+187 VLK
-193 FSEVGK
+193 
-199 TASVNGSNITAATQ
+199 
-213 IDLNKNGKII
+213 
-223 FDGAAAGNSVLRGQF
+223 F
-238 AGSGEATLDFA
+238 AKMGTVS
-249 GFGDVE
+249 
-255 AFGTINKAQID
+255 AFGTVNKASVTID
-266 VTDTKTALIKLGSDL
+266 SGANAAISLTDNV
-281 AQTSADESSL
+281 QTVVNEGSL
-291 TINKG
+291 TINEGDITFADTDSKL
-296 LINLKGAAS
+296 LIN
-305 VLKVSTG
+305 
-312 TLKLGDDVVLTNTT
+312 
-326 GATAAGLVVGEA
+326 
-338 DSGATLVIKKDTFDN
+338 
-353 FLSGKAKLPTG
+353 
-364 VTGAVASG
+364 
-372 AAEIAA
+372 
-378 SGELFFSD
+378 SGELVLGDKVTLKASKDSSGSISVGTDSAEGTLVLKKENLDAFLSATTKGGVAVSKSGSLIFSD
-386 ETVDLSGFK
+386 ESVDLSGFNVAK
-395 AANAVAAGDVKI
+395 DAAAGSVSVGADS
-407 NAGAVVG
+407 GAVLG
-414 GNNITISSKLIGD
+414 GNNVTVGIALSGSGSANVTIQ
-427 NAASTT
+427 
-433 IKALDT
+433 ALDT
-439 LTLGDGTTASAKY
+439 LTLGNTSDASDAF
-452 GAKLFEAK
+452 GVAGFEAK
-460 NLELKKGF
+460 NLNLVMGG
-468 DDTES
+468 DDTVFKVADSIVLVSDKEVGRTAKNKVIEAADNGS
-473 FDLQDIVTLSSTQ
+473 ITGSDINVNGGS
-486 ADGYTK
+486 
-492 DDFKAKIKAGEG
+492 
-504 LIKGDALKLNLAQ
+504 
-517 TTDAL
+517 L
-522 TIAAGNYETVGQDID
+522 TVAAGNYTTAGQNI
-537 LTKGTLT
+537 TLT
-544 VSSDVETYKSSPD
+544 DGALEVTSEIETLNAND
-557 KVESSLAIK
+557 EADTIASSLTIN
-566 GGKLTIAAENGF
+566 GGKLSIAANSGS

-592 VGSIVQTGEQPAGH
+592 ASSIDLTGTSTAD
-606 FVPVTV
+606 VIPVTV

-617 VLNGSQVTKLVNNV
+617 VLKGAQVANLVKKVSDGSTGQ
-631 GSQGHEKAASIAL
+631 KAASIAL
-644 TQHGVLKIT
+644 TKHGVLKIT
-653 DSLGIPGTMLSG
+653 DSLKIAGAMLSG
-665 GDISKNKPTSPVINF
+665 SDISSAKPTAPVINF
-680 DSKSGQVGGTLEVAE
+680 DAKADQSGGTLEIAE

-701 ANAPVAIGADGT
+701 ANTAVNIGADGN

-718 LNLEANDAADTK
+718 LNLEADSAADTK
-730 LGAGKYIVLN
+730 LGSGNYIVLS

-753 TGSNVQFGKLA
+753 AGSNIQFGKLA
-764 FVNGKDGTKGYKAVT
+764 YVNGNDDKDGYKVLT
-779 GDGTIAAKFKATSGD
+779 GDGTIAAKFKGTSGA
-794 HVIEDGNWT
+794 HTIVAGNWT
-803 TEQDLTIAAGTFK
+803 AEQDLTIAAGTFN
-816 IGDADKK
+816 IGNADNK

-832 SLTVVGKLDATEG
+832 SLTVAGKLDATEG

-853 LNANELRAGASAIT
+853 LNANELNASGATAIT
-867 VSGSANIAGKAG
+867 VNGTANVAGKAG
-879 KTTDPTGA
+879 TESGATGL
-887 YGVSLEGAGAL
+887 YGVALGASGAL
-898 TVNAGGVLN
+898 TINEGGVLN
-907 FKGEALEGFYFD
+907 FTDKALDGFYFD
-919 QDSNDLLNDKVTDGS
+919 ETTGALLNAKVTDGS
-934 IVTAAGAQVNLNYTS
+934 IVTAEGSQVNLNYTS
-949 GTTITVDQLANL
+949 GTTITVDQLAKL
-961 NKVFDNGTINGIVN
+961 NKVFDDGTTVKGIVN
-975 LGEAT
+975 LGDAT
-980 LDGLKPDGNKEITW
+980 LDGLNPDANKEITW
-994 TDAQKYENYLPGY
+994 TEAQKYENYLPGY
-1007 TNNGLKEATLTGVAT
+1007 TNNGLKEATLTGVT
-1022 GNKVSG
+1022 SGTKVSG

-1052 LYNAKVVGES
+1052 LYNAKPLAGDES
-1062 GNKYFAVNS
+1062 GKKYFAVNS

-1111 FGDAAGNVTVS
+1111 FGDVAGDVTVS

-1147 NGVEIGVLKSEADTA
+1147 NGVEIGVLKSEAGTS

-1184 TVAADSGA
+1184 TVSAESGA

-1211 GSFAATGDVE
+1211 GSFTAAGDVE
-1221 FTNGGTSTID
+1221 FTNGGTSTIE
-1231 LTKDVADFKGDL
+1231 LTKDVADFAKDL

-1248 AKVVVNGVLSMTK
+1248 AKVVVNGVLSMTN
-1261 TPGQTLS
+1261 TPANTSLDAQS
-1268 SQAFINVGEYDPANA
+1268 SINVGEYDPANA

-1297 SLGGNALAI
+1297 SLGGNRLVI
-1306 DPAYGKNTSVVQVG
+1306 DPAYGKNTSVVEVG
-1320 AFTDTPNN
+1320 AFTDTATSAKPSD
-1328 PKTGVST
+1328 VSK
-1335 VKGDIYV
+1335 VNGDIYV

-1397 ADGSSIVVDALA
+1397 AAGSSIVVDALA

-1418 DVLNNKYTKAQ
+1418 NVLNTKYTEAK
-1429 TFGNTTDTADLY
+1429 TFGTTTDTADLY

-1465 KDAAVFAEQGGKIIL
+1465 KDAAVFAEQGGKVIL

-1488 DRNVVVFQDQDTDT
+1488 DRNVVVFQDAD
-1502 NKKGVNILGTAGIN
+1502 NNGVNILGTAGTN

-1525 LMYFILT
+1525 LMYFTLT
-1532 AGKESAGGTLTL
+1532 AGQQSAGGTLTL
-1544 DTTKAD
+1544 DTAKAD

-1564 VGYTSLTKNW
+1564 VGYTALTKNW
-1574 SEYYAGG
+1574 SEYYADGST
-1581 PNVKRVELVGEQG
+1581 VERVELVGEQG
-1594 PAEEKFNI
+1594 PAAEKFTI
-1602 DANGNITSFVNAG
+1602 VDGKITGFVNAG
-1615 DFASD
+1615 DFAPE

-1626 VAIKTGTKPGTTD
+1626 VAIQTGTKPGTTD

-1661 GAAADQAARMGDF
+1661 GAAADQAARMGEF

-1687 TYDAVAGRF
+1687 NYDAVAGRF

-1716 WVTPVYKSHESDGL
+1716 WVTPVYKSHESDGF

-1779 VSNDFDYFGGSIY
+1779 VSNDFDYFGGSLY

-1804 DISYST
+1804 DISYTT

-1827 FDTTAL
+1827 FDTSAL
-1833 SVGVTGQYALKVAE
+1833 SVGVTGQYSLKVAE

-1865 YTIESADFGKVGQYN
+1865 YTIDSADFGKVGQYN

-1886 FSIPVGVTISKEY
+1886 FSIPVGVTIAKEY

-1927 SWTGVSNYDVSTKA
+1927 SWAGVSNYDVSTKA